1 MSKSVE
7 IMDAKAT
14 EFGMNRNRYGFV
26 KLKPT
31 MSQDKWLL
39 MKARQLE
46 EEKIHYSSPLRVLR
60 QPKTKDV
67 VQKSGVARTYYK
79 KKSKKKRQKADKYKF
94 SKISYEAPVGKYVT
108 PSLNGVASW
117 SINSIWDDSPFR
129 NTDWKHRLWANYF
142 ADLKLHD
149 LQKPDKDWKRFG
161 GVRNIYR
168 IVIAEI
174 VTFTN
179 TKTGERCKDRF
190 YYEHVCNSPIDF
202 VVAISEI
209 VLRAS
214 NRYAGNIPQ
223 LDNRQYAAK
232 MKVRVLGITTSGDLR
247 WFNGTIFHFM
257 TRIGCRLQFNC
268 DGTLSTVD
276 GFPIVVFDPNAPAW
290 EG

>member
-46 EEKIHYSSPLRVLR
+46 EEKIRYSSPLRVLR
-60 QPKTKDV
+60 QPKTKGIA
-67 VQKSGVARTYYK
+67 QKGDTTHMYYK

-108 PSLNGVASW
+108 PSLNGAASW

-232 MKVRVLGITTSGDLR
+232 MKIRVLGITTSGDLR

-257 TRIGCRLQFNC
+257 NRIGCRLQFNC

>member
-7 IMDAKAT
+7 IMNAKAT
-14 EFGMNRNRYGFV
+14 EFGMNRNRDGFV

-31 MSQDKWLL
+31 MNQDKWLL
-39 MKARQLE
+39 MKAHQLE
-46 EEKIHYSSPLRVLR
+46 EEKIRYSSPLRVLR

-79 KKSKKKRQKADKYKF
+79 KKSKRKHQKVDNYKF

-108 PSLNGVASW
+108 PSLNGAASW
-117 SINSIWDDSPFR
+117 SINSLWDDSPFR
-129 NTDWKHRLWANYF
+129 VTDWKHRLWANYF
-142 ADLKLHD
+142 ADLGLYD
-149 LQKPDKDWKRFG
+149 LQKPDKDWRRFG
-161 GVRNIYR
+161 GVRDMYR
-168 IVIAEI
+168 IVIVEM

-190 YYEHVCNSPIDF
+190 YYEHVCNSPTDF
-202 VVAISEI
+202 IVTISTI

-223 LDNRQYAAK
+223 LDNRQYVAK

-257 TRIGCRLQFNC
+257 NRIGCKLQFNC
-268 DGTLSTVD
+268 DGTLSTAD
-276 GFPIVVFDPNAPAW
+276 GFPIVVFDPNAPMW